1 LSDDAKEGNIASRVA
16 QQAAEKGREILS
28 KVDVEKSTVASYG
41 RRSKNKFRRVSS
53 DLNFTDILT
62 KFPVVTV
69 IFCLLVTAFFSWESG
84 LVDCRKSLTNPEG
97 FCPIEG
103 KSSMNVNGD
112 LEVYLPQ
119 GSEVSALLANVED
132 NWTTNVMVIYVESEI
147 VYIENE
153 NGEQVAVDGS
163 GRNITEVSVLEEI
176 EKLEDFLNPNQND
189 GGEDNVIYV
198 LSISTVIKEVNSS
211 AGRVAKSFASAA
223 SQAVDNE
230 EFSEWV
236 NQTIEDNED
245 LFGNYAIPDDQAQV
259 DRILDEMPPN
269 ALNKLVRDVGTWEDG
284 VQIGNKSGF
293 GWNRA
298 VIIIGISDQ
307 LQDGNGGNITISEF
321 IEGTQ
326 IGINE
331 LGETNEWDQ
340 RGLSMTLTGPVP
352 ITNAVT
358 EESFN
363 LFWSVFPLGVIFVA
377 FGLFLFHCDLLQTG
391 RIRFVQGI
399 KVVIISGL
407 PTLCSVFITMGI
419 IGWTNYEVTM
429 TVIIVG
435 PIVLALGVS
444 YGLHITNRY
453 AESKGSPR
461 EKMAEALDSTGRA
474 VLLSALTTIIGFIS
488 LVLTPMKPIQT
499 VGWSLAGGIVVV
511 YIMTMVMVPN
521 LTMMLDLKKPSHPP
535 PKAFVAAVNVP
546 INWTKLTLSVF
557 LVAILISAGYS
568 RPNVEENVDLLQMAP
583 QDVEAVKKMDA
594 YSKEFEAGQPGFLLI
609 DGDVSASPEIF
620 NTDITQRND
629 PYDNLVGIEELEG
642 KCNLVN
648 QTTAV
653 SIVFLMKAIAVGV
666 DLDGDPIN
674 EPIQEE
680 EWVPDQIKEL
690 SAIIFDREVSGN
702 GSFWWS
708 LAVLDQQESGGTE
721 SQNFLIYVFYNSL
734 TLEMRE
740 LFISDDYKKSLIYI
754 DMPFMDVKSTEKAVS
769 QIDNY
774 AQQDTSGG
782 ITSTRL
788 VGVASVTIEV
798 NNLIVGS
805 QWDSLAFAL
814 LFTVF
819 TLGLVFRDA
828 QYAILTT
835 TPVAFTVFMQWLV
848 MDQGSVS
855 LSLVTVMI
863 GSILVGVGVD
873 FSIHIANRVKEL
885 GGSLDAIRIACAST
899 GMSLTEAVSVTIAGM
914 YCAYYIPIP
923 AIAPFV
929 DVIIILLILAAVS
942 ALILLPAIYALLVKA
957 NISLTGGSNTMAKA
971 AGLRRTL
978 TKEEGNIMDAT
989 LVMESQDVW

>member
-307 LQDGNGGNITISEF
+307 LKDGNGGNITISEF